1 MQDPARQF
9 FSPMISM
16 VSSLKKKKK
25 KKVKLDPLIDIDIL
39 EKGIRRDIH
48 QDIKATNIQI
58 FER

>member
-9 FSPMISM
+9 FSPMISI
-16 VSSLKKKKK
+16 VSSLKKKK
-25 KKVKLDPLIDIDIL
+25 VKLDSLIDIDML
-39 EKGIRRDIH
+39 EKGIRRDIL

>member
-16 VSSLKKKKK
+16 VSSLKKKK
-25 KKVKLDPLIDIDIL
+25 VKLDSLIDIDIL
-39 EKGIRRDIH
+39 EKGIRRDIL

>member
-9 FSPMISM
+9 FSPMISI
-16 VSSLKKKKK
+16 VSSLKKKKE
-25 KKVKLDPLIDIDIL
+25 KLDSLIDIDML
-39 EKGIRRDIH
+39 EKGIRRDIL

>member
-16 VSSLKKKKK
+16 VSSLKKKK

>member
-25 KKVKLDPLIDIDIL
+25 KVKLDPLIDIDIL
-39 EKGIRRDIH
+39 EKRY
-48 QDIKATNIQI
+48 
-58 FER
+58 

>member
-25 KKVKLDPLIDIDIL
+25 VKLDPLIDIDIL
-39 EKGIRRDIH
+39 EKRY
-48 QDIKATNIQI
+48 
-58 FER
+58 

>member
-16 VSSLKKKKK
+16 VSSLKKKK

-48 QDIKATNIQI
+48 QDTKATNIQV

>member
-16 VSSLKKKKK
+16 VSSLKKK

-48 QDIKATNIQI
+48 QDIKATNIQV